1 MNVVQIA
8 IWYLLVYGLV
18 VAIGGGIGYLKAR
31 SKISLVSGIVSGV
44 LLLVAWY
51 LAGRNPMLGL
61 SLGLALAVVLLV
73 VFAKRLMSTRKLMP
87 AGPMLFLAMGALVL
101 CLVGLQSS

>member
-18 VAIGGGIGYLKAR
+18 VALGGGIGYLKAK
-31 SKISLVSGIVSGV
+31 SKISLISGIVSGV

-51 LAGRNPMLGL
+51 LAGRNPVLGL
-61 SLGLALAVVLLV
+61 GLGLALAVVLLV

-87 AGPMLFLAMGALVL
+87 AGPMLVLAMGALVL